1 MLNYIA
7 RRLLLIVPLLIGI
20 SILNFAIIKMAP
32 GDPLMAMAIDPQHFV
47 DITPEEQAKLKE
59 ALGLNDPIHIQYLNW
74 AKEVING
81 NLGRSLI
88 SRRPVKDLIKQRL
101 PATLSLGAIS
111 LAVSVLIALPIGII
125 SAVKQYSLTDYAAT
139 LYAFIGLSIPAFWLG
154 LMVVYVFS
162 LRLGWFPTGGRVSF
176 NVAPGFW
183 PMIVDRLHHFVLPVV
198 TLSAASL
205 AGWMRYQRT
214 SMVETFKQDYVR
226 TARAKGLSEITV
238 ILKHAWRNSLIPIV
252 TLFGFSLANLIGGAY
267 IVEVIFSW
275 PGMGRLGVEAIF
287 RRDYP
292 LVMGVGL
299 VSSLMV
305 MLGNL
310 FADILYAFVDPRIR
324 YK

>member
-1 MLNYIA
+1 MLNYVA
-7 RRLLLIVPLLIGI
+7 RRVLLMVPLLIGV
-20 SILNFAIIKMAP
+20 SIINFGIIKMAP

-47 DITPEEQAKLKE
+47 NITPEEQAKLKE
-59 ALGLNDPIHIQYLNW
+59 ALGLNEPVHKQYLNW

-81 NLGRSLI
+81 NLGISLI
-88 SRRPVKDLIKQRL
+88 SRRPVKDLIKERL
-101 PATLSLGAIS
+101 PATISLGATALIIS
-111 LAVSVLIALPIGII
+111 ILIALPIGIV
-125 SAVKQYSLTDYAAT
+125 SAVKQYSLTDYIAT
-139 LYAFIGLSIPAFWLG
+139 LYAFIGVSIPAFWLG
-154 LMVVYVFS
+154 LMVVYLFS
-162 LRLGWFPTGGRVSF
+162 LRLGWFPTGGRGSF
-176 NVAPGFW
+176 DVAPGIW

-198 TLSAASL
+198 TLSASSL

-226 TARAKGLSEITV
+226 TARAKGLSELTV
-238 ILKHAWRNSLIPIV
+238 IVKHAWHNSLIPIV
-252 TLFGFSLANLIGGAY
+252 TLLGFSLTNLIGGAY

-299 VSSLMV
+299 VSSFMV

-310 FADILYAFVDPRIR
+310 LADILYAFVDPRIR
-324 YK
+324 Y